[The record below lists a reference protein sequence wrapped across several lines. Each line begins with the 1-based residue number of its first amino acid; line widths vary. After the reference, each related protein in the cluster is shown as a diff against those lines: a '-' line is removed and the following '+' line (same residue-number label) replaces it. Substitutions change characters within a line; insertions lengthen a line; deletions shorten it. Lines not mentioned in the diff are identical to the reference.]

1 MKKPIASLASLLLL
15 ASFAATAAEPQPDPQ
30 AELRK
35 MQEAQ
40 ARLMVAMMAEKKS
53 RLGFKETVAALQESA
68 RKHGWEVGPVVD
80 MQDAMLKA
88 GHKNARPFTMMA
100 LCKRDLA
107 ENLLKAQAAQRAM
120 PFAPCRISVFE
131 GTDGKVY
138 IAKAN
143 TEFMAQMATPV
154 FEPLLKRIAEEEAT
168 LLRDIVD

>member
-1 MKKPIASLASLLLL
+1 MKRLISLASLLLL
-15 ASFAATAAEPQPDPQ
+15 TSVAATAADAPVDPQ
-30 AELRK
+30 AEMRK

-53 RLGFKETVAALQESA
+53 RLGFNETVAALQA
-68 RKHGWEVGPVVD
+68 AAKKRGWEVGPVVN

-88 GHKNARPFTMMA
+88 GHPSARPFTMLA

-107 ENLLKAQAAQRAM
+107 ENLLKAQAAQKTM
-120 PFAPCRISVFE
+120 PFAPCRFSVFE
-131 GTDGKVY
+131 GTDGKIY

-154 FEPLLKRIAEEEAT
+154 FEPMLKQLADEEKALLAGIIE
-168 LLRDIVD
+168 

>member
-1 MKKPIASLASLLLL
+1 MKRLAALASLLLL
-15 ASFAATAAEPQPDPQ
+15 TSFSVTAADPQPDPQ

-53 RLGFKETVAALQESA
+53 RLGFNETVAALQDSA
-68 RKHGWEVGPVVD
+68 RKRGWEIGPVVD

-88 GHKNARPFTMMA
+88 GHKNARPFTMLA

-107 ENLLKAQAAQRAM
+107 ESLLKAQAAQKAM
-120 PFAPCRISVFE
+120 PFAPCRVSVFE
-131 GTDGKVY
+131 GTDGKIY

-143 TEFMAQMATPV
+143 TEFMAQMATPA
-154 FEPLLKRIAEEEAT
+154 FEPLLKRLAEEEKA
-168 LLRDIVD
+168 LLNGIVE